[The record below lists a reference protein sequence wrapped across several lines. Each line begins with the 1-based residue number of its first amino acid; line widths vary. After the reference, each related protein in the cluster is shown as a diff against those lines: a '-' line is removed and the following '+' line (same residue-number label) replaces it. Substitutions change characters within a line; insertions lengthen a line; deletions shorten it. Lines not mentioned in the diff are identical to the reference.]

1 MVNTAVSQV
10 WRPSGARTVILDAPP
25 QLPRGVLPSDLPPL
39 VWPAKDPGDVLDYAI
54 DATSLLAGDTS
65 DRIATVSV
73 TVAPN
78 AGPSDLRPG
87 RAIGDGNIAVLWFS
101 SGQPGTTYSVQVQ
114 VGTLNGRVFGRTVL
128 LPVQALATQAPPSGT
143 LTTEAGTVVTDQ
155 NGNPILVGG

>member
-1 MVNTAVSQV
+1 MANTAVSQV
-10 WRPSGARTVILDAPP
+10 WRPSAARTVVLDAPP

-39 VWPAKDPGDVLDYAI
+39 VWPAKDPGDVLDYAV
-54 DATSLLAGDTS
+54 DATALMAGDSS

-73 TVAPN
+73 SVV
-78 AGPSDLRPG
+78 PSAMLGDLQPG
-87 RAIGDGNIAVLWFS
+87 RAIGDGSVAVLWFS
-101 SGQPGTTYSVQVQ
+101 AGLPGTTYSVRVQ

-128 LPVQALATQAPPSGT
+128 LPVQALATQAPPSGA